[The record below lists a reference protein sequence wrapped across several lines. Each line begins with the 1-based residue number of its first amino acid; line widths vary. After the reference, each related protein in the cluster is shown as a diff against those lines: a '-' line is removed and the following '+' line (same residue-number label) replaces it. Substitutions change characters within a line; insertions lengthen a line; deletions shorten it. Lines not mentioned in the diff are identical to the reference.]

1 MSKWVDFFF
10 FFFLVPVCYGR
21 TSAKWTFPKAYL
33 KVSKIPESW
42 GKQSLSRII
51 YLVVEMAL

>member
-1 MSKWVDFFF
+1 M
-10 FFFLVPVCYGR
+10 PVCYGR